1 MYTSIKM
8 YQYII
13 KKRETINIK
22 LFKIYKYYML
32 RKEEHPEQITSRGGL
47 RLRRQYS
54 NQHRPV
60 KGTEFFFQ
68 ETILTLSN

>member
-1 MYTSIKM
+1 
-8 YQYII
+8 
-13 KKRETINIK
+13 
-22 LFKIYKYYML
+22 ML

-47 RLRRQYS
+47 SLRRQYS
-54 NQHRPV
+54 NQHRHV